1 MPVTTSTS
9 SRPSR
14 GLLPELTGPDQ
25 AEVHATHQMTRV
37 VAFAE
42 ILGAQLSTLE
52 EPGDQL
58 EQYREAVHHLATL
71 GIGRGLDRMPAA
83 LSASNIDD
91 LSTAVL
97 NATEDSPVPDAEW
110 DPLTRIL
117 GEELPALL
125 GVSSSSVARYHS
137 GDRRTPDS
145 VAARLHGLTLIVSDL
160 SGSYNDYGIRR
171 WFKRPRRA
179 LEGRAPADILH
190 GDWDPDGIDVR
201 AVRNLAAELL
211 GASVQ

>member
-14 GLLPELTGPDQ
+14 GLLPEQTGPDQ
-25 AEVHATHQMTRV
+25 AEGHMTHQMTRV
-37 VAFAE
+37 IAFAE
-42 ILGAQLSTLE
+42 TLGAQLPKPE

-58 EQYREAVHHLATL
+58 EQYREAVRHLAAL
-71 GIGRGLDRMPAA
+71 DIGRELDRISATLPA
-83 LSASNIDD
+83 SDIDTF
-91 LSTAVL
+91 STAVL
-97 NATEDSPVPDAEW
+97 DAAEDSPVPDAEW

-145 VAARLHGLTLIVSDL
+145 VAARLHALTLIVSDL

-171 WFKRPRRA
+171 WFKRSRRA
-179 LEGRAPADILH
+179 LEGRAPADILR
-190 GDWDPDGIDVR
+190 GDWDPDGTDVR